1 MPTNPQ
7 VTSPAPRE
15 RSPGNTRRVR
25 AAPTLCS
32 VFATFAVGG
41 PQLRFATI
49 ANRLGPRYRH
59 LIVAMDGNTEAR
71 ERLAPNLDLSVPAI
85 DTAKRATL
93 ANRARYRAALRAWR
107 PDLLIT
113 SNWGSIEWAMA
124 DLPRL
129 VPHIHIED
137 GFGPEEQSRQLR
149 RRVLTRRLVL
159 CRSLVIV
166 PSRTLYRL
174 ATERWRLD
182 PARVRI
188 IPNGIDLAAI
198 AAATPA
204 VLPISTGAIANEI
217 VIGTV
222 AALRPE
228 KALDRLLRAV
238 AALAPSPPIR
248 LVIVGDGPERPR
260 LEALAAALGIAARV
274 HFAGHS
280 PAPAGYYR
288 RFDLF
293 ALSSDTE
300 QMPLSVIEAMAA
312 GLPVA
317 ATDVGDLR
325 EMLAPENAPCVAAR
339 DPAALAAA
347 LARLIADPAGRAAI
361 GAANR
366 ARAMAEFDQERMI
379 AAYGALFDAATGAAP
394 EGAPGGAPGGAIGTA
409 TGAATGAATDGTGPA
424 RQA

>member
-1 MPTNPQ
+1 MATKPP
-7 VTSPAPRE
+7 VSSPAPRE
-15 RSPGNTRRVR
+15 WSPGDTRRMR
-25 AAPTLCS
+25 PAPTLCS

-49 ANRLGPRYRH
+49 ANRFGPSYRH

-71 ERLAPNLDLSVPAI
+71 ERLDPSLDLSFPAI

-137 GFGPEEQSRQLR
+137 GFGPEEQASQLP

-159 CRSLVIV
+159 RRSLVIV
-166 PSRTLYRL
+166 PSRTLYRM

-182 PARVRI
+182 PERVRYL
-188 IPNGIDLAAI
+188 PNGIDLAAI
-198 AAATPA
+198 TEAAPA
-204 VLPISTGAIANEI
+204 ELPSAPGSAPGGET

-228 KALDRLLRAV
+228 KALDRLLHAV
-238 AALAPSPPIR
+238 AALALAPSPPIR

-280 PAPAGYYR
+280 PAPAGFYR

-300 QMPLSVIEAMAA
+300 QMPLSLIEAMAA

-317 ATDVGDLR
+317 ATDVGDVR
-325 EMLAPENAPCVAAR
+325 DMLATGNAPYVVPR

-347 LARLIADPAGRAAI
+347 LARLIADPAARAAI

-366 ARAMAEFDQERMI
+366 ARAMAEFGQDRMV
-379 AAYGALFDAATGAAP
+379 AAYGALFDAAAGAA
-394 EGAPGGAPGGAIGTA
+394 I
-409 TGAATGAATDGTGPA
+409 GAATGATGPA